1 MSGESDI
8 AAGRLGSAEYET
20 AFADSKLPLD
30 AGQAHIE
37 SARCYYC
44 YDAPCIEACPT
55 GIDIPGFIAK
65 IADGNIRGAAMDIL
79 EPNIFGGICARVCPT
94 EVLCEQACVRTAQEH
109 SPVRIGLLQR
119 FATDGFYEFDEQ
131 PFSRAPDS
139 GKRVAVVGAGP
150 AGLSAAHRL
159 SRLGHAVTV
168 YEASEKPGGLN
179 EYGIAAYK
187 VPGNFAQREAAFIL
201 GIGGIEITHGKTLG
215 GDFALGDLRRDFDA
229 VFLGLGQA
237 GVRALEAEGA
247 GLEGVEA
254 AVQYIARLR
263 QAPDPGAL
271 PVGRRVVVIGGGN
284 TAIDI
289 AAQTKRLGAEDVTI
303 VYRRGP
309 AAMGATPHEQKFAQ
323 TSDVRVRHWARPRR
337 VIGADGHVR
346 EVEFERTR
354 DAGQGRIEGTG
365 ETYALPADMLF
376 TAIGQTF
383 VAGPVS
389 DGGDALD
396 LNGGR
401 IQVDAEGA
409 TSVAGV
415 FAGGDCV
422 SGEDLTVQAVEDG
435 KVAAFAIDRYL
446 RD

>member
-1 MSGESDI
+1 
-8 AAGRLGSAEYET
+8 
-20 AFADSKLPLD
+20 
-30 AGQAHIE
+30 
-37 SARCYYC
+37 
-44 YDAPCIEACPT
+44 
-55 GIDIPGFIAK
+55 
-65 IADGNIRGAAMDIL
+65 
-79 EPNIFGGICARVCPT
+79 
-94 EVLCEQACVRTAQEH
+94 
-109 SPVRIGLLQR
+109 
-119 FATDGFYEFDEQ
+119 
-131 PFSRAPDS
+131 
-139 GKRVAVVGAGP
+139 
-150 AGLSAAHRL
+150 
-159 SRLGHAVTV
+159 
-168 YEASEKPGGLN
+168 
-179 EYGIAAYK
+179 
-187 VPGNFAQREAAFIL
+187 
-201 GIGGIEITHGKTLG
+201 
-215 GDFALGDLRRDFDA
+215 
-229 VFLGLGQA
+229 
-237 GVRALEAEGA
+237 
-247 GLEGVEA
+247 
-254 AVQYIARLR
+254 
-263 QAPDPGAL
+263 
-271 PVGRRVVVIGGGN
+271 VIGGGN

>member
-1 MSGESDI
+1 MGSEI
-8 AAGRLGSAEYET
+8 AAT
-20 AFADSKLPLD
+20 
-30 AGQAHIE
+30 
-37 SARCYYC
+37 
-44 YDAPCIEACPT
+44 
-55 GIDIPGFIAK
+55 
-65 IADGNIRGAAMDIL
+65 
-79 EPNIFGGICARVCPT
+79 
-94 EVLCEQACVRTAQEH
+94 
-109 SPVRIGLLQR
+109 SP
-119 FATDGFYEFDEQ
+119 
-131 PFSRAPDS
+131 P
-139 GKRVAVVGAGP
+139 GP
-150 AGLSAAHRL
+150 AGSFPAKPTRKTTKRTLTRRGVVWIGQTCNLRCYFCYFLNRIAD
-159 SRLGHAVTV
+159 
-168 YEASEKPGGLN
+168 SEHPEHPVMGL
-179 EYGIAAYK
+179 K
-187 VPGNFAQREAAFIL
+187 KCK
-201 GIGGIEITHGKTLG
+201 EICNTLRY
-215 GDFALGDLRRDFDA
+215 F
-229 VFLGLGQA
+229 
-237 GVRALEAEGA
+237 
-247 GLEGVEA
+247 
-254 AVQYIARLR
+254 Y
-263 QAPDPGAL
+263 
-271 PVGRRVVVIGGGN
+271 GN